1 MGLLRRYCSAWS
13 RHHRSAG
20 FGIHSPHAYRFVT
33 EVLGERRPYYAYS
46 DIAELR
52 RRVIAAL
59 GSTWPHSGVMP
70 LKQAQLLLRVIN
82 HFNPPRIL
90 QVGATT
96 GMSSAVMLAVNSR
109 SHLWLHE
116 RRLDKRPVA
125 RQVMAPLSARI
136 DHGTELAVVVEAYTQ
151 ALDGALPFVVV
162 NHIDS
167 QADATT
173 LGDSLRSLMAGRRAV
188 LLMSHIDHEYQRH
201 VWDTACQAL
210 ESGQTFANGRR
221 AILVADPK
229 LQREHFDLWL

>member
-59 GSTWPHSGVMP
+59 GSSWPHSGVMP
-70 LKQAQLLLRVIN
+70 LKQAQLLLRVTN

-90 QVGATT
+90 QVGTTT

-116 RRLDKRPVA
+116 SRLDERPVA
-125 RQVMAPLSARI
+125 RQVMAPLGARI
-136 DHGTELAVVVEAYTQ
+136 THGTVLADVADAYTR
-151 ALDGALPFVVV
+151 ALDGAMPFVLVDR
-162 NHIDS
+162 IDS

-173 LGDSLRSLMAGRRAV
+173 LSDCLCGLTAGRRAV
-188 LLMSHIDHEYQRH
+188 LLMSHIDHEHQRH
-201 VWDTACQAL
+201 VWSTACQAL
-210 ESGQTFANGRR
+210 ERGQTFANGRR
-221 AILVADPK
+221 GILVADPK